1 MTNSQP
7 QFDYDRAPD
16 MTALMKQ
23 RQAEEMAGMEAAE
36 QQARFNDEMRLSNAK
51 QFDKMITGIGK
62 FSKTASKA
70 LEKHRDARDLKLRNQ
85 AQTIKASTGATWGDY
100 VAHTKAWEDGS
111 KEAGYWNSLAVK
123 AREQK
128 NDTLAHELENMS
140 GHKERILKQLLLKN
154 AAINY
159 KDNLTKA
166 KETYTATLEDGSK
179 LSYGQIKTGDDW
191 DEWLLN
197 YNIDQGFN
205 DTSWAKAEF
214 LDQNFYP
221 TYNKA
226 VTQAK
231 SEWSQ
236 GEAADLKTERE
247 QGYATQLELA
257 AKTGSLGE
265 TVYNLMQSE
274 GAYYQKDGAAGVRIH
289 MRDQLVKLLES
300 GEIDPAQFDSLYDYK
315 FKHNDGHEVDLSN
328 WQEFDREK
336 INEVILDAQLKDLN
350 NLKKEEQIAS
360 TRYVFD
366 LKNQIRQEGRRV
378 TEDEAGKIV
387 SNFEDAFPDQV
398 VPQYL
403 LTLNK
408 RTQEDRNDKDIVA
421 DMQAKIDR
429 GEAIGEQWQQI
440 SGDDELRSKWQK
452 IANDAAG
459 QGLDVTY
466 TARAHK
472 DIKAVLKTQLDEA
485 TGLQTDSEEYLLM
498 NRNAQN
504 FYADQYRG
512 APHDNP
518 QERHQW
524 AIEQTLN
531 AIKTDPNQFNTRGTV
546 TVEQSGADKMVKAQ
560 ADLLANAANGIDVTT
575 TRIINGTEADYKL
588 LENYANDPVNNRMPP
603 IYRQLARNP
612 AFQKR
617 GITAWDIANNQYKSQ
632 TGKELPMPNSQKVFR
647 GKSPIVQYLLG
658 RYPTYQ
664 TVRQAVVHDKMNGD
678 FSNPETLNEEL
689 VTQ

>member
-1 MTNSQP
+1 MTSSQP
-7 QFDYDRAPD
+7 QFEYDRGPD

-23 RQAEEMAGMEAAE
+23 RQAEELAGLEAAE
-36 QQARFNDEMRLSNAK
+36 QQARRNDEMRIENAK

-62 FSKTASKA
+62 FSKTAAVA
-70 LEKHRDARDLKLRNQ
+70 LEQHRDARDLKLRNK
-85 AQTIKASTGATWGDY
+85 AQSIKASTGATWGDY

-159 KDNLTKA
+159 KDNLAKA
-166 KETYTATLEDGSK
+166 KETYVATLEDGTT
-179 LSYGQIKTGDDW
+179 LSYGQIKTDDDW

-231 SEWSQ
+231 SEWSK

-247 QGYATQLELA
+247 QGYSTQLELA
-257 AKTGSLGE
+257 AKTGTLGE
-265 TVYNLMQSE
+265 TVYNLIQSE
-274 GAYYQKDGAAGVRIH
+274 GAYYQKEGAAGIRIH
-289 MRDQLVKLLES
+289 LMGQITTLIETGEMDPSQL
-300 GEIDPAQFDSLYDYK
+300 DSLYDFK
-315 FKHNDGHEVDLSN
+315 FKRHDGKEVDLSN
-328 WQEFDREK
+328 WPEFDREK
-336 INEVILDAQLKDLN
+336 IQYAINQAQIKDLN
-350 NLKKEEQIAS
+350 NTIDEEKIR
-360 TRYVFD
+360 TKRYVLD
-366 LKNQIRQEGRRV
+366 LKNQIVKEGRRI
-378 TEDEAGKIV
+378 TEDEAKKIEA
-387 SNFEDAFPDQV
+387 NFKDAFPESK
-398 VPQYL
+398 VPEYIK
-403 LTLNK
+403 TLNT
-408 RTQEDRNDKDIVA
+408 RTQEDRNDEDIIA
-421 DMQAKIDR
+421 DMEAKIAR
-429 GEAIGEQWQQI
+429 GEAIGDQWTQI
-440 SGDDELRSKWQK
+440 SGDEEKKAKWQK
-452 IANDAAG
+452 IASSPEG
-459 QGLDVTY
+459 QGLDVQY
-466 TARAHK
+466 TAIAHK
-472 DIKAVLKTQLDEA
+472 DIKAVLKTELGEVSA
-485 TGLQTDSEEYLLM
+485 LNTDSEEYLLM

-504 FYADQYRG
+504 FYADKYRG
-512 APHDNP
+512 APIVDP
-518 QERHQW
+518 KERHDW

-546 TVEQSGADKMVKAQ
+546 TVEQLGLDKVIKAE
-560 ADLLANAANGIDVTT
+560 ADLVANAANGIDVTT
-575 TRIINGTEADYKL
+575 TRIINGTEEDYKL
-588 LENYANDPVNNRMPP
+588 LVNYANDPVNNRMPP

-632 TGKELPMPNSQKVFR
+632 TGKELPMPNSQNVFR
-647 GKSPIVQYLLG
+647 GKSPIVQYLLS
-658 RYPTYQ
+658 RYPTYR

>member
-1 MTNSQP
+1 MTSSQP
-7 QFDYDRAPD
+7 QFDYERGPD

-23 RQAEEMAGMEAAE
+23 RQAEELAGMEAAE
-36 QQARFNDEMRLSNAK
+36 MAARRNDEMRIANAK

-62 FSKTASKA
+62 FSKTAADA
-70 LEKHRDARDLKLRNQ
+70 LEKHRDERDLKLRNQ
-85 AQTIKASTGATWGDY
+85 AQSIRASTGATWGDM
-100 VAHTKAWEDGS
+100 VAHNKAWEDGS

-123 AREQK
+123 AREQE

-154 AAINY
+154 AAVNY

-166 KETYTATLEDGSK
+166 KETYVATLEDGST
-179 LSYGQIKTGDDW
+179 LSYGQIKTDDDW

-221 TYNKA
+221 TYNAA
-226 VTQAK
+226 VRQAK
-231 SEWSQ
+231 SEWSK
-236 GEAADLKTERE
+236 GEAVTLQTERE
-247 QGYATQLELA
+247 QGYTTQLELA
-257 AKTGSLGE
+257 AKTGTLGE

-274 GAYYQKDGAAGVRIH
+274 GAYYQKEGAAGVRIH
-289 MRDQLVKLLES
+289 MRDQLIKLLET
-300 GEIDPAQFDSLYDYK
+300 GEIDPAQFDSLYDFK
-315 FKHNDGHEVDLSN
+315 FKRHDGKEVDLSN
-328 WQEFDREK
+328 WQEFDRDK
-336 INEVILDAQLKDLN
+336 INEVILDAQIKDLN

-360 TRYVFD
+360 LRYVFD
-366 LKNQIRQEGRRV
+366 LKNQIRKEGRRI
-378 TEDEAGKIV
+378 TEDEAKKIEA
-387 SNFEDAFPDQV
+387 NFKDAFPDQV
-398 VPQYL
+398 LPEYIK
-403 LTLNK
+403 TLNT
-408 RTQEDRNDKDIVA
+408 RTQEDRNDEDIVA

-429 GEAIGEQWQQI
+429 GEAIGDQWQQI
-440 SGDDELRSKWQK
+440 TGDDALRDKWQK
-452 IANDAAG
+452 IAGDAAG

-472 DIKAVLKTQLDEA
+472 DIKAVLKTELDETSA
-485 TGLQTDSEEYLLM
+485 LATDSEEYLLM
-498 NRNAQN
+498 NRNAQV
-504 FYADQYRG
+504 FYADQYRA

-531 AIKTDPNQFNTRGTV
+531 AINTDPNQFNTRGTV
-546 TVEQSGADKMVKAQ
+546 TVEQSGADKIVKAQ

-575 TRIINGTEADYKL
+575 TRIINGTENDYKL
-588 LENYANDPVNNRMPP
+588 LVNYANDPVNNRMPP

-664 TVRQAVVHDKMNGD
+664 TVRQAVVHDKLNGD
-678 FSNPETLNEEL
+678 FSNSETLNEEL

>member
-1 MTNSQP
+1 MTSSQP
-7 QFDYDRAPD
+7 QFEYDRAPD

-23 RQAEEMAGMEAAE
+23 RQAEELAGMEAAE
-36 QQARFNDEMRLSNAK
+36 RAARRNDEMRIENAK
-51 QFDKMITGIGK
+51 QFDRMITGIGK
-62 FSKTASKA
+62 FSKAAGEA

-85 AQTIKASTGATWGDY
+85 AQSIKASTGATWGDM
-100 VAHTKAWEDGS
+100 VAHNKAWEDGS

-123 AREQK
+123 AREQD
-128 NDTLAHELENMS
+128 NETLAHELENMS

-159 KDNLTKA
+159 KDNLNKA
-166 KETYTATLEDGSK
+166 KETYVATLEDGTT

-197 YNIDQGFN
+197 YNNDQGFN

-236 GEAADLKTERE
+236 GEATNLKTERE
-247 QGYATQLELA
+247 QGYSTQLELA
-257 AKTGSLGE
+257 AKTGTLGE
-265 TVYNLMQSE
+265 TVYNLLQSE

-289 MRDQLVKLLES
+289 MRDQLVRLLET

-315 FKHNDGHEVDLSN
+315 FKRHDGKEVDLSN
-328 WQEFDREK
+328 WQEFDRDK
-336 INEVILDAQLKDLN
+336 INEVILNAQIKDLN

-378 TEDEAGKIV
+378 TEDEAKKIEA
-387 SNFEDAFPDQV
+387 NFKDAFPDQV
-398 VPQYL
+398 VPQYIK
-403 LTLNK
+403 TLNT
-408 RTQEDRNDKDIVA
+408 RTQEDRNDDDIVA
-421 DMQAKIDR
+421 DMEAKLAR
-429 GEAIGEQWQQI
+429 GEAIGDQWQQI
-440 SGDDELRSKWQK
+440 SGDDELRAKWQK
-452 IANDAAG
+452 IASDPAG

-472 DIKAVLKTQLDEA
+472 DIKAVLKTELDETSA
-485 TGLQTDSEEYLLM
+485 LATDSEEYLLM

-504 FYADQYRG
+504 YYADQYRA

-518 QERHQW
+518 QERHLW
-524 AIEQTLN
+524 ALEQTLN
-531 AIKTDPNQFNTRGTV
+531 TIKTDPNQFNTRGTV
-546 TVEQSGADKMVKAQ
+546 TVEQLNLDKQIKAE
-560 ADLLANAANGIDVTT
+560 ADLIANAENGIDVTT
-575 TRIINGTEADYKL
+575 TRIINGTEEDYKL
-588 LENYANDPVNNRMPP
+588 LVNYANDPVNNRMPP

-632 TGKELPMPNSQKVFR
+632 TGKELPMPNSQNVFR
-647 GKSPIVQYLLG
+647 GKSPIVQYLLS

-664 TVRQAVVHDKMNGD
+664 TVRQAVVHDKMDGD

>member
-1 MTNSQP
+1 MTSSQP
-7 QFDYDRAPD
+7 QFDYERAPD

-23 RQAEEMAGMEAAE
+23 RQAEELAGMEAAE
-36 QQARFNDEMRLSNAK
+36 QQARRNDEMRIENAK

-70 LEKHRDARDLKLRNQ
+70 LEKHRDARDLKLRNK
-85 AQTIKASTGATWGDY
+85 AQSITSSTGATWGDY

-111 KEAGYWNSLAVK
+111 KEAGYWNSLGVK
-123 AREQK
+123 AREDG

-159 KDNLTKA
+159 KDNLAKA
-166 KETYTATLEDGSK
+166 KETYVATLEDGST

-221 TYNKA
+221 TYNAA
-226 VTQAK
+226 VRQAK

-236 GEAADLKTERE
+236 GEAVTLKTERE

-257 AKTGSLGE
+257 AKTGTLGE

-289 MRDQLVKLLES
+289 LMGQITTLIETGEMDPSQL
-300 GEIDPAQFDSLYDYK
+300 DSLYDFK
-315 FKHNDGHEVDLSN
+315 FKRHDGKEVDLSN
-328 WQEFDREK
+328 WPEFDREK
-336 INEVILDAQLKDLN
+336 TQYAINQAQIKDLN
-350 NLKKEEQIAS
+350 NTIDEEKIR
-360 TRYVFD
+360 TNRYVID
-366 LKNQIRQEGRRV
+366 LKNQIIKEGRKV
-378 TEDEAGKIV
+378 TEQEAGKIIA
-387 SNFEDAFPDQV
+387 NFQDAFPEAT
-398 VPQYL
+398 VPSYL
-403 LTLNK
+403 NNLFK
-408 RTQEDRNDKDIVA
+408 DTQEDRNDKDIVA
-421 DMQAKIDR
+421 DMEAKIAR
-429 GEAIGEQWQQI
+429 GEAIGDQWQQI
-440 SGDDELRSKWQK
+440 SGDDTLRDKWQK
-452 IANDAAG
+452 IASSPEG
-459 QGLDVTY
+459 QGLDITY

-472 DIKAVLKTQLDEA
+472 DIKAVLKTELDETSA
-485 TGLQTDSEEYLLM
+485 LATDSEEYLLM
-498 NRNAQN
+498 NRNAQTY
-504 FYADQYRG
+504 YADQYRA
-512 APHDNP
+512 APIVDP
-518 QERHQW
+518 LERHQW
-524 AIEQTLN
+524 AMQQTLN

-546 TVEQSGADKMVKAQ
+546 TVEQLNLDKQIKAE
-560 ADLLANAANGIDVTT
+560 ADLLANAENGIDVTT

-588 LENYANDPVNNRMPP
+588 LVNYANDPVNNRMPP

-647 GKSPIVQYLLG
+647 GKSPIVQYLLS

-678 FSNPETLNEEL
+678 FSSPETMNEEL